1 MSEPPERLFLP
12 GWGARGRLYRP
23 GLPTGWTAL
32 QSPRF
37 HRDAGSFNTHLRWI
51 VSELDRRS
59 HAVELAGHSMGG
71 ALAIAAAAARPD
83 RVSRLV
89 LISPAGLPL
98 SKPMG
103 KSLIQFFRDASHG
116 RYPLAELAGSI
127 ALTLRAPRAAYRLAC
142 DVHDADLSAEMEA
155 VRAAGI
161 PATVIGCVSDTLV
174 TVGHCRSIA
183 ELIGARYR
191 ELALAGGH
199 TWMLDAWPR
208 FARELAIA

>member
-1 MSEPPERLFLP
+1 MPEQPERLFLP
-12 GWGARGRLYRP
+12 GWGARGRLYGP
-23 GLPTGWTAL
+23 GLQEGWTAL

-37 HRDAGSFNTHLRWI
+37 GRDAGSFNTYLRWVI
-51 VSELDRRS
+51 TELDRRP
-59 HAVELAGHSMGG
+59 HAVELGGHSMGG

-89 LISPAGLPL
+89 LIAPAGLPL

-103 KSLIQFFRDASHG
+103 KSLVHFVRDASNG
-116 RYPLAELAGSI
+116 RYPLAELVASV
-127 ALTLRAPRAAYRLAC
+127 ALTLRTPRAAYRLAC

-161 PATVIGCVSDTLV
+161 PATVIACVTDTLV
-174 TVGHCRSIA
+174 TVAHCRSIA